1 MAFRSAYGRGSLA
14 VSAAYKGVRS
24 ASHVS
29 PLTMSRLLPLG
40 SIHPRYAAGGAKQ
53 MSHVPNFED
62 KYKAKLLQKAK
73 AEGVA
78 TIEELKKKK
87 REEIAT
93 KKEDQHQRVETATA
107 PTNGTQG
114 RRSAASPKKSPS
126 NLPPSTKTLD
136 QIMRIELLE
145 NNTAEEISDIWN
157 KYHATRDTISAVIP
171 TSTYTDLLQVAR
183 KNPIFIIPLPRKEG
197 VEFYFL
203 QFEHHQVHF
212 TSLIEYK
219 TNTVNAR
226 PYLTLTHYTDLM
238 QGKGVVLMRGEMD
251 GEQRFLDVQ
260 NAQYLAL
267 QMQQF
272 YVTGGP
278 EKRALLE
285 KFNQRPEEFDYQEL
299 MSVAEKL

>member
-1 MAFRSAYGRGSLA
+1 
-14 VSAAYKGVRS
+14 
-24 ASHVS
+24 
-29 PLTMSRLLPLG
+29 
-40 SIHPRYAAGGAKQ
+40 

-272 YVTGGP
+272 YVTGGL